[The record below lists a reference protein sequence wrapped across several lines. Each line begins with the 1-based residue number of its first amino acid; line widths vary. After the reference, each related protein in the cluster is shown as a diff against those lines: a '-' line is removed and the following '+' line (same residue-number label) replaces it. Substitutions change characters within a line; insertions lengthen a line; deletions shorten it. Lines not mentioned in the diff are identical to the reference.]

1 MKESL
6 KALHASVAHLSDV
19 VEKIEPSK
27 YTQPA
32 YPKGWSIADTMS
44 HLGSGAVISSRRF
57 DDIVSGG
64 EADPDFNQ
72 STWDEWNAKEPSAQV
87 ADALVADAAL
97 LDRLQMLDE
106 EGRDQFQF
114 SVGPMTFDF
123 SGFVEMRLNEQ
134 VLHTWDVEVTTD
146 GSATLPVDAAGV
158 LVDNLAMFVGFSGK
172 PSGEAHDLHVKTID
186 PDREFVLAFGEDKIE
201 LSANEH
207 GGHTDL
213 ELPAEAFVRL
223 VAGRLD
229 PKHTPR
235 SVVGEHLDELRLA
248 FAGY

>member
-6 KALHASVAHLSDV
+6 KALHASVAHLSEV
-19 VEKIEPSK
+19 VEKIEPLK

-32 YPKGWSIADTMS
+32 YPKEWSIADTMS
-44 HLGSGAVISSRRF
+44 HIGSGAVILSRRF
-57 DDIVSGG
+57 DDILSGA

-114 SVGPMTFDF
+114 SMGPMTFDF
-123 SGFVEMRLNEQ
+123 SGFVALRLNEQ
-134 VLHTWDVEVTTD
+134 VLHTWDVEVTTN

-158 LVDNLAMFVGFSGK
+158 LVDHLAMFVGLSGK
-172 PSGEAHDLHVKTID
+172 PSGEVHDLHVKTID
-186 PDREFVLAFGEDKIE
+186 PEREFVLALGTDKIE
-201 LSANEH
+201 LTANEH
-207 GGHTDL
+207 GGPTDM

-223 VAGRLD
+223 VCGRLD
-229 PKHTPR
+229 PKHTPHGVVSEHLEELR
-235 SVVGEHLDELRLA
+235 SV
-248 FAGY
+248 FPGY